1 MFILAKRNLILP
13 SPDGSTSVRVMRDFV
28 GEIPQWAT
36 QTAYFEGLVKDGK
49 IVITPKSDKE
59 TQKAAEKP
67 VKVRRG
73 TQE

>member
-49 IVITPKSDKE
+49 IVITQKSDKE